1 MLLVG
6 HDFKRRTYFQF
17 REETAVPE
25 RQINNETEI
34 LNETIVFEC
43 APRIE
48 RSKCSTLWAP
58 I

>member
-1 MLLVG
+1 MG